1 MNLKEAYSLFGLN
14 ESSSQEDVKKKYREL
29 TKKYHPDLNKETGAE
44 DKFKKINEAYEKIQ
58 KGEDT
63 PTMPFGFA
71 EDIFSNFPF
80 NNFSR
85 NEASINIQHILIN
98 CNLTFKESILG
109 ANKEISFER
118 KIKCTDCS
126 GAGYKVLDNGCSKCK
141 GKGQIPGVQGNT
153 IFIQTCDKCR
163 GKIQRQS
170 CNKCDSSGSVT
181 SQTTISVTI
190 PGGISDGNIL
200 RLQGIGNYAGSFMG
214 GDQYTDAHVR
224 LYVDKDPELTLVGDT
239 VVTTI
244 QISLLEAL
252 QGTKKVV
259 KTVLGNKEINI
270 KALSKHNDVI
280 IIPNV
285 GVNGSGIQKVI
296 LDVAYPKD
304 TSKLINVLI

>member
-1 MNLKEAYSLFGLN
+1 LKEAYSVFGLN
-14 ESSSQEDVKKKYREL
+14 QYSSQEDVKKKYREL
-29 TKKYHPDLNKETGAE
+29 TKKYHPDLNKESGAE

-58 KGEDT
+58 KGEDA
-63 PTMPFGFA
+63 PNMPFGFS

-80 NNFSR
+80 SNFSR
-85 NEASINIQHILIN
+85 VEASVNIENIPVK
-98 CNLTFKESILG
+98 CNLNFKESILG
-109 ANKEISFER
+109 VSKEISFER
-118 KIKCTDCS
+118 KIKCSDCS
-126 GAGYKVLDNGCSKCK
+126 GSGYKVLDNGCTKCK
-141 GKGQIPGVQGNT
+141 GKGQIPGIQGNT

-170 CNKCDSSGSVT
+170 CKPCESSGSVT
-181 SQTTISVTI
+181 SQTKISVTI
-190 PGGISDGNIL
+190 PGGVSDGNIL

-214 GDQYTDAHVR
+214 GDQYSDAHVR

-252 QGTKKVV
+252 QGSTKTI

-270 KALSKHNDVI
+270 KPLSKHNDMI

-285 GVNGSGIQKVI
+285 GVNGNGIQKVI
-296 LDVAYPKD
+296 LDVSYPKD